1 MLRTNY
7 ISEEEVGLLLND
19 VLELYGYDFTDYAH
33 ASINRRVNY
42 LFKKDR
48 FASFAEFRYRIKSDP
63 TYVTRF
69 VEEITV
75 NVTEMFR
82 DPFFY
87 SALKKEVLPVLAT
100 YPFIRIWHAGC
111 STGEEVYSL
120 AILLEEANMLH
131 KAKIYATDINNTV
144 LDKARKGIFPLA
156 HMQQYSRNYIQMG
169 GTQDFSKYYTA
180 NYEYAK
186 FRESFSKQIVFA
198 AHNLVTDHSF
208 NEFQLIVCRNVL
220 IYFNKNLQ
228 DKILHLFD
236 DSLESFGFLA
246 LGSKETLNFTGIST
260 KFRQL
265 ENRQKI
271 WRKTTF

>member
-1 MLRTNY
+1 
-7 ISEEEVGLLLND
+7 
-19 VLELYGYDFTDYAH
+19 
-33 ASINRRVNY
+33 
-42 LFKKDR
+42 
-48 FASFAEFRYRIKSDP
+48 
-63 TYVTRF
+63 
-69 VEEITV
+69 
-75 NVTEMFR
+75 MFR

-87 SALKKEVLPVLAT
+87 SALKAEVLPVLAT

-144 LDKARKGIFPLA
+144 LEKARKGIFPLA

-169 GTQDFSKYYTA
+169 GTKDFSKYYTA

-186 FRESFSKQIVFA
+186 FNDNFSKQIIFA

-220 IYFNKNLQ
+220 IYFNKTLQ

-236 DSLESFGFLA
+236 DSLEPFGFLA
-246 LGSKETLNFTGIST
+246 LGSKETLNFTGISS

-271 WRKTTF
+271 WRKTTL

>member
-1 MLRTNY
+1 MLRTHY
-7 ISEEEVGLLLND
+7 ISEDEVSMLLND

-48 FASFAEFRYRIKSDP
+48 FTSFAEFRFRVKNDKN
-63 TYVTRF
+63 YVTRF

-87 SALKKEVLPVLAT
+87 TALQKQVLPVLAT

-120 AILLEEANMLH
+120 AIMLQEANMLH

-169 GTQDFSKYYTA
+169 GTQDFSQYYTA

-186 FRESFSKQIVFA
+186 FSETLSKQIVFA

-220 IYFNKNLQ
+220 IYFNKTLQ

-236 DSLESFGFLA
+236 DSLETFGFLA
-246 LGSKETLNFTGIST
+246 LGSKETLNFTSISH

-271 WRKTTF
+271 WRKTIV